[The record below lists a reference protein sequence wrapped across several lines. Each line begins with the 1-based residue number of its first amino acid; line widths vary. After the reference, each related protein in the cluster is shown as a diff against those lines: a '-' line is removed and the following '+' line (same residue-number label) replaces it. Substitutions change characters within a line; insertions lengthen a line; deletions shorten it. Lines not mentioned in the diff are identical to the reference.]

1 MYLEQGD
8 LQTAYSVC
16 KKDENEYIN
25 LISIKYGDKL
35 FEEGKYVEA
44 AQIYFDS
51 ILSLEDIFVKFQ
63 KNDISVKDGLYTYI
77 NLYLDK
83 Y

>member
-44 AQIYFDS
+44 A
-51 ILSLEDIFVKFQ
+51 
-63 KNDISVKDGLYTYI
+63 
-77 NLYLDK
+77 
-83 Y
+83 